1 MWKTGFANQR
11 GETALQEENDQVEL
25 NGVNCRNSLRVNC
38 STIELG
44 TRGILNGFWS
54 IYRSRFDFVRQSSGV
69 LADESRVKTLSSRG
83 GGWQAEIARRARFF
97 FRYWTEGQFAGTEV
111 RSSQAA

>member
-1 MWKTGFANQR
+1 MWIMGFANQQ
-11 GETALQEENDQVEL
+11 GETALQEENDQEGL

-44 TRGILNGFWS
+44 TRGIWEALDWVPKPTMLCQAKHGCAYGQIRGGTLNS
-54 IYRSRFDFVRQSSGV
+54 H
-69 LADESRVKTLSSRG
+69 A
-83 GGWQAEIARRARFF
+83 GGWQVEIARRAR
-97 FRYWTEGQFAGTEV
+97 QFVGTEV